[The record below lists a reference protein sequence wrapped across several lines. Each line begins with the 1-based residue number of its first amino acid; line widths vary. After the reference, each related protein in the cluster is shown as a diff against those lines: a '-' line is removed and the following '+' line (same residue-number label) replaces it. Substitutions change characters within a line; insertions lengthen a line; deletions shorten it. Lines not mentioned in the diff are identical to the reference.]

1 MTVKDIILSKINSP
15 AARKVYD
22 IACNYFG
29 EENVDIWTDE
39 RALNVYRRTADEKMI
54 IGRSGY
60 KYIQSVLGI
69 DGNIAVRSVNAFNK
83 LIENHRSFF
92 RGITLLDDE
101 FLNDSSLYHGL
112 YGKILDYAGESFGAL
127 IIIHFP
133 KVTVTNEN
141 DNSTDIRDLYAAFF
155 VNSRGELVRLSPE
168 RFLMFSKSTFST
180 AEYTLGYIHS
190 HTNLC
195 DMDSFRFPSVFN
207 TVCLGKGPIVSTY
220 KLLNHE
226 YNRAYYML
234 LMAQIKQVTEVES
247 LNGGPYVRLDQLK
260 YYNSDTLYSKEPF
273 GYNTNV
279 NPVLVKRISYNIIK
293 DRALSFNY
301 VNGSIGIAQSL
312 TEQVIIVTKYLLKTL
327 NELWREEG
335 LTFVGKLTAKCYEL
349 NGNIYCC
356 KPKNESQNNINEYKS
371 GRKLFDFKG
380 KEVLLNVPDII
391 GKVQYKKVV
400 CNYIFVNVIQNIIDN
415 INFHYDR
422 KQTRSKV
429 NSEFIRLQ

>member
-39 RALNVYRRTADEKMI
+39 RALNVYRRTADQKMI

-141 DNSTDIRDLYAAFF
+141 DDSTDIRDLYAAFF
-155 VNSRGELVRLSPE
+155 VNSRGELVRLSTE

-195 DMDSFRFPSVFN
+195 NMGSFRFPSVFN
-207 TVCLGKGPIVSTY
+207 TVCLGEGPIVSTY

-247 LNGGPYVRLDQLK
+247 LNGGPYVRLNQLK

-273 GYNTNV
+273 GYDTNV

-335 LTFVGKLTAKCYEL
+335 RTFVGKLTAKCYEL

-356 KPKNESQNNINEYKS
+356 EPKNESQNNITEYKS

-391 GKVQYKKVV
+391 GKAQYKKVV
-400 CNYIFVNVIQNIIDN
+400 CNYIFVNVIQNIIDT